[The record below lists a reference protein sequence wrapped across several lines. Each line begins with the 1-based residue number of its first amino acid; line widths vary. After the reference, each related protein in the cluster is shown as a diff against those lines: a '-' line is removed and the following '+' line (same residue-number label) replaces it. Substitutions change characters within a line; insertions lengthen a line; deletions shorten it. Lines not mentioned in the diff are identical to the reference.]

1 MLPRGVVVLLWAV
14 SASLHWSWLMTLGVR
29 LVGGAGLLLTWL
41 QLLLRRVPRPFTPKI
56 IHNYKNTIMTIKY
69 AV

>member
-41 QLLLRRVPRPFTPKI
+41 QLLLRRVPRPFTPS
-56 IHNYKNTIMTIKY
+56 
-69 AV
+69 